1 MHSEKHG
8 KSHSEIVKR
17 LKKDSIRNS
26 SIIGFIKDYPPAMTL
41 SEGDSIL
48 VKGKSDREWIYFSSE
63 SEAEFNRLFSKL
75 NQEDLCFASVEG
87 WMIPKIIMNRTV
99 DWKLEA
105 FRYYLPEKIV
115 LLENKI
121 KIDSLQESDAEFIVA
136 NSNYKQFIEI
146 EYVRDRI
153 NKSVSAGVI
162 VNGHLAAWAITHDD
176 GAIGALHVV
185 DEYRNQGFAA
195 EIVINLS
202 QRIRKEG
209 SVPIAQIEEKN
220 IPATKLF
227 NKIGFVKDRKVS
239 WIKLKD

>member
-1 MHSEKHG
+1 
-8 KSHSEIVKR
+8 
-17 LKKDSIRNS
+17 
-26 SIIGFIKDYPPAMTL
+26 
-41 SEGDSIL
+41 
-48 VKGKSDREWIYFSSE
+48 
-63 SEAEFNRLFSKL
+63 
-75 NQEDLCFASVEG
+75 
-87 WMIPKIIMNRTV
+87 MIPKIIMNRTV

-162 VNGHLAAWAITHDD
+162 VNGHLAAWGITHDD

-202 QRIRKEG
+202 QRIRKEE

-220 IPATKLF
+220 IPALKLF